1 MNKKFILLFLFQ
13 GLFLEA
19 QDNKLTPE
27 IFPPAPTS
35 NSLMKFEEVPVSYYT
50 GVPDISIPIYNLKS
64 KSLDIPVKLSYHL
77 HNIKPK
83 DRATEVGLG
92 WSLIAGG
99 SITRT
104 IKSGPDE
111 SNFIPSTQG
120 GKAQIGIYFDE
131 FTNKFID
138 KNYAATTISQI
149 ESGNLGDLSNNPNYG
164 KLIYEAFYL
173 NKFDTQY
180 DLYQYNFLGYSGR
193 FIVKK
198 DSENKFYVEK
208 LDIDNLEIK
217 CNFDSSFVPISFTII
232 DEVGRKYIFDVP
244 ETTNLT
250 YTSERTGLY
259 NSNTINLSHGTN
271 TKSAFH
277 LSKIFDFN
285 DSVNPIVKFNY
296 SDPIEISFDD
306 SSNIIRSRL
315 NYTTQPSSDLEE
327 NVARYSEG
335 SLPALKEIN
344 ITNNTIKIRHLNNI
358 EVPGQGKVIFNYT
371 AGRED
376 TDYAIINQ
384 MYKLESIAQLDNY
397 DNELSKYKFNHNYFR
412 YGNKIKL
419 KLTDIKQIINNQFDN
434 DYVFEYHNSSSSKF
448 GIDKWGWANCAT
460 NDLDREVDINCIKVN
475 SLKSI
480 KLPLGGLEVF
490 EFEPNIYSFN
500 QKGEPVTSI
509 EENVINNGNF
519 QFDKSSTRS
528 FVSLFTLET
537 DKEVKFDINANG
549 LDDIPWQIRLYKDG
563 ILIDDYIGNLTGD
576 DVYNTNPIF
585 NLKKGTYSAKLQI
598 VQPGFIY
605 NDYINLY
612 SYIKEVKTYDYKIGG
627 GLRINNIKYYNSKE
641 DYLTNK
647 QPSRNIRYEYSLPT
661 NENLSS
667 GSLVFPEP
675 FHSYDY
681 SYIAKLIYPTTLSY
695 SSLMFSTQ
703 FNLIS
708 SQNLYPVQK
717 TKGGDVG
724 YKYVKIIETDGINT
738 NNTINTY
745 TSTLDYPNLFEFDLL
760 PPYLPMGN
768 YDYKRGLNIDNI
780 KKDNHNNILQKINNK
795 YRYNFENNKII
806 GLNILFRRN
815 SEFEYLYASKFDNY
829 NKYIT
834 FCNNENPNIF
844 CYEKKPEYFLTLSE
858 EKEVIGIAQNINT
871 KITEFLNDLEL
882 VNNSITEYNSRN
894 ILLPSKQTSTNSRG
908 DTITTE
914 YKYPQDIPSYP
925 HMDKLIAQNRISEPI
940 ITTTRN
946 GEQVISSVYTEYN
959 DFNGIIQKSR
969 VFQKK
974 GSSSIVEGDDVI
986 AYNSYDAFGNIT
998 QYTPKNGSSV
1008 SIIWGYNG
1016 QYPVAKIEGD
1026 TYANSITK
1034 IGSLLTKLQNGT
1046 LTPSEENS
1054 IRELFPDAMITTYKY
1069 KPLIGVTSITGPN
1082 GLTEIYEYDSAGRL
1096 EVIRNHKNE
1105 ILKTFKYNYKN

>member
-1 MNKKFILLFLFQ
+1 MNKKIILLFLLQ

-50 GVPDISIPIYNLKS
+50 GVPDINIPIYNLKS
-64 KSLDIPVKLSYHL
+64 KSLEIPVKLSYHL
-77 HNIKPK
+77 HNIKPQ

-92 WSLIAGG
+92 WSLIASG

-149 ESGNLGDLSNNPNYG
+149 ENGNLGDLSNNPNYG
-164 KLIYEAFYL
+164 KLMYEAFYF

-180 DLYQYNFLGYSGR
+180 DLYQYNFFGYSGR

-208 LDIDNLEIK
+208 LDVDNLEIK
-217 CNFDSSFVPISFTII
+217 CNFDSLFVPISFTIT
-232 DEVGRKYIFDVP
+232 DELGRKYIFDVP

-250 YTSERTGLY
+250 YTTERRGLY

-277 LSKIFDFN
+277 LSKIYDFN
-285 DSVNPIVKFNY
+285 DNVNPIVKFNY
-296 SDPIEISFDD
+296 NDPIEISFNDV
-306 SSNIIRSRL
+306 SNITRNRL
-315 NYTTQPSSDLEE
+315 NYTSNTDED
-327 NVARYSEG
+327 VARQSEG

-358 EVPGQGKVIFNYT
+358 EIPGQGKVIFTYT
-371 AGRED
+371 PGRED
-376 TDYAIINQ
+376 TDYGGRNH
-384 MYKLESIAQLDNY
+384 MYKLESIAKFDNY
-397 DNELSKYKFNHNYFR
+397 DNELSKYSFNYDYFR

-419 KLTDIKQIINNQFDN
+419 KLDNIKHLINNQFDN
-434 DYVFEYHNSSSSKF
+434 DYVFEYNNSSSLNF

-460 NDLDREVDINCIKVN
+460 SDLDRNVDINCMKVN

-490 EFEPNIYSFN
+490 DFGPNIYSFN
-500 QKGEPVTSI
+500 HKGEPVTSL
-509 EENVINNGNF
+509 EENIINNGNI
-519 QFDKSSTRS
+519 QLDKSNITN
-528 FVSLFTLET
+528 FKSLFTL
-537 DKEVKFDINANG
+537 DSDQEVKFDVNAYG
-549 LDDIPWQIRLYKDG
+549 LDGIPWQIRLYKDG
-563 ILIDDYIGNLTGD
+563 ILIDDYIGNIAGD
-576 DVYNTNPIF
+576 DVYNTSPIF
-585 NLKKGTYSAKLQI
+585 NLKKGIYSAKLQI
-598 VQPGFIY
+598 IQPGFKY

-612 SYIKEVKTYDYKIGG
+612 SYVKEVKRYDYKIGG

-641 DYLTNK
+641 DYLSRK
-647 QPSRNIRYEYSLPT
+647 QPSRNISYEYSLPT
-661 NENLSS
+661 NENFSS

-681 SYIAKLIYPTTLSY
+681 SYSARLIYPTSLSH
-695 SSLMFSTQ
+695 SSLMFNSQ

-724 YKYVKIIETDGINT
+724 YKYVKIIETDGNNT
-738 NNTINTY
+738 NNTINIY
-745 TSTLDYPNLFEFDLL
+745 TSSLDYPNLFEFDLL
-760 PPYLPMGN
+760 PPYLPVGN

-780 KKDNHNNILQKINNK
+780 KKDNYNNTLQKINNQ
-795 YRYNFENNKII
+795 YQYNFEKSKII
-806 GLNILFRRN
+806 GLNILFGRN

-829 NKYIT
+829 NKYIA
-834 FCNNENPNIF
+834 FCDTEAPNIF
-844 CYEKKPEYFLTLSE
+844 CYQKRPEYFLTISE

-871 KITEFLNDLEL
+871 KTTEFLNGLEL
-882 VNNSITEYNSRN
+882 VNNSITEYNGTN
-894 ILLPSKQTSTNSRG
+894 KLLPSKNTTTNSKG
-908 DTITTE
+908 ETITTE
-914 YKYPQDIPSYP
+914 YQYPQDWAANNNV
-925 HMDKLIAQNRISEPI
+925 MAQKLVEGNRINEPLKI
-940 ITTTRN
+940 EKFNNSILL
-946 GEQVISSVYTEYN
+946 SSTYN
-959 DFNGIIQKSR
+959 EFQEFNGVMQKSR

-986 AYNSYDAFGNIT
+986 AFNSYDSFGNIT

-1008 SIIWGYNG
+1008 SIIWGFNG

-1054 IRELFPDAMITTYKY
+1054 IRGLFPDAMITTYKY